1 MYYRVAWYQSAIQV
15 HPLPTW
21 QWKSTVLSSLQTLLQ
36 FLRLYSA
43 LPQDRL
49 RVFSS
54 SSCEDLDEQLMQE
67 NKGLG
72 SHSVTAAQFLQELM
86 IRPPEVT
93 RGTPERDEGADR
105 RWLPQLSGAIAARG
119 QPSVKENGNEGNG
132 FVATGASALERRRLE
147 LERGPGG
154 DHDVPYRFA
163 LPVCLPQ
170 VLAWM
175 RLLAKVHREELQP
188 QGVLADS
195 NSCHIKIA
203 SRFATRV

>member
-15 HPLPTW
+15 HPLPGW
-21 QWKSTVLSSLQTLLQ
+21 QWKSTVLSSLQTLFQ

-54 SSCEDLDEQLMQE
+54 SLCEDLDGQLLQE
-67 NKGLG
+67 NQGLG

-86 IRPPEVT
+86 IRSPEVSP
-93 RGTPERDEGADR
+93 GTPERDGGADR
-105 RWLPQLSGAIAARG
+105 RWHPSAMGAIVAHSH
-119 QPSVKENGNEGNG
+119 PSVKEYGKEENGL
-132 FVATGASALERRRLE
+132 VVPGASAVERRRLE

-175 RLLAKVHREELQP
+175 RLLAKVHRGELQP
-188 QGVLADS
+188 
-195 NSCHIKIA
+195 
-203 SRFATRV
+203 

>member
-21 QWKSTVLSSLQTLLQ
+21 QWKSTVLSSLQTVLQ
-36 FLRLYSA
+36 LLRLYSA

-67 NKGLG
+67 DKGLG
-72 SHSVTAAQFLQELM
+72 SHSVTAARFLQELM
-86 IRPPEVT
+86 IRSPEVT
-93 RGTPERDEGADR
+93 RPTPERDEGADR
-105 RWLPQLSGAIAARG
+105 RWQPQLSGAIAARS
-119 QPSVKENGNEGNG
+119 QPSVKENGTEGNG
-132 FVATGASALERRRLE
+132 LDATGASALERGRFE

-188 QGVLADS
+188 
-195 NSCHIKIA
+195 
-203 SRFATRV
+203 

>member
-105 RWLPQLSGAIAARG
+105 RWQPSLMGAIAARSH
-119 QPSVKENGNEGNG
+119 PSVKENGKEGNG
-132 FVATGASALERRRLE
+132 LGATGMSALESRRLE

-154 DHDVPYRFA
+154 DHAVAYRFA

-175 RLLAKVHREELQP
+175 RLLAKVHRGELQ
-188 QGVLADS
+188 L
-195 NSCHIKIA
+195 
-203 SRFATRV
+203 